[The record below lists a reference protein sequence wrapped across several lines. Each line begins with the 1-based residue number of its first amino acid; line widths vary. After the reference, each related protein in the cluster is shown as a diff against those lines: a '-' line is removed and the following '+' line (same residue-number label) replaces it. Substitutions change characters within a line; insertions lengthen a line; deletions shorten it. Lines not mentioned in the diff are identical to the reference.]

1 MKSMRKKTAP
11 RTPVRAQRDTPLAA
25 PSNNPARWPAGLL
38 AIAAALLILHGIVEV
53 LPAFVIFFP
62 AADFAP
68 EFIIG
73 DLAAHWQM
81 TLGFSVVCGLLRLA
95 AGAGILRKML
105 WGWLLGIILSVI
117 TLTVLTWYLPM
128 GVMDAVFS
136 GPVLLL
142 LLIGR
147 FPVTKISG

>member
-1 MKSMRKKTAP
+1 MISKRKQSTP
-11 RTPVRAQRDTPLAA
+11 RISRARSDPPPV
-25 PSNNPARWPAGLL
+25 PSTGNSARWPARLM
-38 AIAAALLILHGIVEV
+38 AIAAAFLILHGLIETV
-53 LPAFVIFFP
+53 PAVFLFIP
-62 AADFAP
+62 AGDFAP
-68 EFIIG
+68 QFIIG

-117 TLTVLTWYLPM
+117 TLAVLTWYLPM

-147 FPVTKISG
+147 YPESKI

>member
-1 MKSMRKKTAP
+1 MKSKRKQSAP
-11 RTPVRAQRDTPLAA
+11 RVSARVQNSTPPADVTGT
-25 PSNNPARWPAGLL
+25 PARWPARLL
-38 AIAAALLILHGIVEV
+38 AVAAVLLLLHGIVEL
-53 LPAFVIFFP
+53 LPALILFVP
-62 AADFAP
+62 AGDFAP
-68 EFIIG
+68 KFIIG
-73 DLAAHWQM
+73 DLAANWQM

-117 TLTVLTWYLPM
+117 TLAVLTWYLPM

-136 GPVLLL
+136 GPVLFL

-147 FPVTKISG
+147 YPEAKI

>member
-1 MKSMRKKTAP
+1 MKTTRKKAAP
-11 RTPVRAQRDTPLAA
+11 RIPVQARRDTLPAA
-25 PSNNPARWPAGLL
+25 PSSNPARWPAHLL
-38 AIAAALLILHGIVEV
+38 TAGAGLLILHGIIEV
-53 LPAFVIFFP
+53 LPALMIFFP

-73 DLAAHWQM
+73 DLAANWQM
-81 TLGFSVVCGLLRLA
+81 TLGFSIVCGLLRLA

-105 WGWLLGIILSVI
+105 WGWLLGIILSII
-117 TLTVLTWYLPM
+117 TFTVLTWYLPM
-128 GVMDAVFS
+128 GVMDAVLS

-147 FPVTKISG
+147 YPETKISG

>member
-1 MKSMRKKTAP
+1 MKSTRKQSAP
-11 RTPVRAQRDTPLAA
+11 GVSARVQHSAPPAVLTDGPAQW
-25 PSNNPARWPAGLL
+25 PARFLAVAAVLLLLHGLIEVVPAVFLFVPAG
-38 AIAAALLILHGIVEV
+38 
-53 LPAFVIFFP
+53 
-62 AADFAP
+62 DFAP
-68 EFIIG
+68 QFIIG

-105 WGWLLGIILSVI
+105 WGWLLGIILSVV

-147 FPVTKISG
+147 YPEAKI

>member
-1 MKSMRKKTAP
+1 MATKRKKGAAASAFPAQKAP
-11 RTPVRAQRDTPLAA
+11 QLTSA
-25 PSNNPARWPAGLL
+25 PSNSSPWPARLL
-38 AIAAALLILHGIVEV
+38 AFSAALLILHGIIEI
-53 LPAFVIFFP
+53 LPALMIFLP
-62 AADFAP
+62 ASDFAP
-68 EFIIG
+68 QFIIG

-95 AGAGILRKML
+95 AAAGILRKML

-142 LLIGR
+142 LLVGR
-147 FPVTKISG
+147 YPEAKISG